1 MLNTGSDQTQADD
14 NAAVHEVLQSGSLG
28 AIVLAGLATAVVVA
42 IWLAFYFMVF
52 IPRALTP

>member
-1 MLNTGSDQTQADD
+1 MLNTEPDQTQADD
-14 NAAVHEVLQSGSLG
+14 NAAVHAVLQSGSLG